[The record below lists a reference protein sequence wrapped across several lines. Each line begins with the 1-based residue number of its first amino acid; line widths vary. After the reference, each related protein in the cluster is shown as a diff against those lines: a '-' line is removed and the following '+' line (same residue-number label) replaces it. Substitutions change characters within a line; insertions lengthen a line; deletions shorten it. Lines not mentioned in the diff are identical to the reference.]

1 MYINLFLILFVI
13 ILGLLLSTNDNDK
26 NRRLYIVLCSVVLL
40 FVAAMRSPE
49 WMTSTYHIDTF
60 PYQSLF
66 EDTIDSGWSGFWAN
80 VYSRYWLHE
89 GENDVGYLAL
99 QLIIGLFT
107 HSFFI
112 FSLVA
117 DLLFFVP
124 FGIILYRYSTNI
136 RQIIFAYVFYIA
148 LVQVF
153 LLGGARQIFAI
164 GFDMMAFLA
173 IVDRKTWRAIIFL
186 LLGVSIHFSSFLFVI
201 PLLMIRFQ
209 TAPRVLKVLHFVCF
223 LAVPIALLFPNQII
237 IFMGETVGIEKFANY
252 GNQEIQG
259 GATTFII
266 LIELLS
272 LFCFMA
278 IKKTDLENHDN
289 VRMLYIMTPLMTV
302 LAPLIISNGAMIRVS
317 LYFHLFLSL
326 LVPFAIDCMFR
337 VKNRVIVYVVAIAAL
352 VFLTLSGGGIRY
364 YFYWQVSPLIGV

>member
-1 MYINLFLILFVI
+1 MHINLVLIPFVI

-60 PYQSLF
+60 LYQSLF
-66 EDTIDSGWSGFWAN
+66 EDTIDSGWGGFWAN

-89 GENDVGYLAL
+89 GDNDVGYLAL

-124 FGIILYRYSTNI
+124 FGVILYRYSTSI

-173 IVDRKTWRAIIFL
+173 IADRKTWRAIIFL
-186 LLGVSIHFSSFLFVI
+186 LLGASIHFSSFLFVI
-201 PLLMIRFQ
+201 PLLMIRF
-209 TAPRVLKVLHFVCF
+209 APNPRTLKLLHLVCF
-223 LAVPIALLFPNQII
+223 LAFPIVLLFPNQII
-237 IFMGETVGIEKFANY
+237 VFMGEAVGMEKYANY
-252 GNQEIQG
+252 GNQEIRG

-272 LFCFMA
+272 LFCFIA
-278 IKKTDLENHDN
+278 IKRKDLEKKDN
-289 VRMLYIMTPLMTV
+289 RRLLYVMTPFMTL
-302 LAPLIISNGAMIRVS
+302 LAPLIHADGAMIRVS
-317 LYFHLFLSL
+317 LYYHLFLTL
-326 LVPFAIDCMFR
+326 LVPYAIDCLFNER
-337 VKNRVIVYVVAIAAL
+337 SRRIAYFIAIGAL
-352 VFLTLSGGGIRY
+352 AFMVLSGGGTRY
-364 YFYWQVSPLIGV
+364 YFFWQV